1 MIKIVNIISLLLIL
15 TMTVQAQEGRS
26 REERVKAIKVAFI
39 TEELQLTT
47 EQSAQFWPIYN
58 EFQSKLK
65 ALRKSA
71 RNRIDEDT
79 MSDQELEA
87 WLEGHLKK
95 EEEKAALHR
104 AYVEKFKQVIS
115 VRQIVKLSK
124 AERQFKR
131 KLLERAKERRE
142 GGGGRRG

>member
-1 MIKIVNIISLLLIL
+1 MIKIINILSLLLLL
-15 TMTVQAQEGRS
+15 TITVQAQEGRS

-47 EQSAQFWPIYN
+47 DQSAQFWPIYN
-58 EFQSKLK
+58 EFQDKLK
-65 ALRKSA
+65 ALRKSY
-71 RNRIDEDT
+71 RNRVDVDA
-79 MSDQELEA
+79 MSDEELEA

-95 EEEKAALHR
+95 EEEKAILHR
-104 AYVEKFKQVIS
+104 AYVEKFKTVIS
-115 VRQIVKLSK
+115 IRQIVKLSK